1 MLSVLD
7 RHLKP
12 WHFWLVNGAAIAWFV
27 GMGLATQAALPGVKL
42 FRCPIGLC
50 LGYYSP
56 IELQTSL
63 TRLGGNG
70 RAFLVETLLP
80 LDMVLPALLLV
91 ALTITYVWFSRP
103 GADFAVPLSPGARYA
118 FLCVPLLYCVA
129 DYAENW
135 SIAEVLQAHPNIS
148 YRLARRASF
157 LTAAKS
163 QLIVAAL
170 GIAVALAIAA
180 WGLARR
186 AASDQGD
193 DRASDGER
201 PPRGKP

>member
-7 RHLKP
+7 RRLKF
-12 WHFWLVNGAAIAWFV
+12 WHFWLANAAAVAWFV
-27 GMGLATQAALPGVKL
+27 GMSLATQSAMPGVKL

-56 IELQTSL
+56 IELQTTL
-63 TRLGGNG
+63 TRIGKNG
-70 RAFLVETLLP
+70 REFLAETLLP

-91 ALTITYVWFSRP
+91 ALAITYVWFSRP
-103 GADFAVPLSPGARYA
+103 GNAVSVPLSPGARYA
-118 FLCVPLLYCVA
+118 FLCVPLFYCLA

-135 SIAEVLQAHPNIS
+135 TLVEALQAYPNIP

-163 QLIVAAL
+163 QLIVASL
-170 GIAVALAIAA
+170 GIAVALAIAG
-180 WGLARR
+180 WGLAHHWRDGWRARR
-186 AASDQGD
+186 
-193 DRASDGER
+193 
-201 PPRGKP
+201 

>member
-7 RHLKP
+7 RHIRF
-12 WHFWLVNGAAIAWFV
+12 WHLWVANGVALAWFA
-27 GMGLATQAALPGVKL
+27 GMSLATQMALPGIKL

-50 LGYYSP
+50 FGYYSP
-56 IELQTSL
+56 IELQATL
-63 TRLGGNG
+63 TRVG
-70 RAFLVETLLP
+70 RSGRQFFAETLLP

-91 ALTITYVWFSRP
+91 ALTVTYAWFSRP
-103 GADFAVPLSPGARYA
+103 NQDAGVPLSTGARYA
-118 FLCVPLLYCVA
+118 LLCVPLFYCLA

-135 SIAEVLQAHPNIS
+135 ALAEALQAFPNIS

-170 GIAVALAIAA
+170 GIAVALVIVA
-180 WGLARR
+180 WGRAR
-186 AASDQGD
+186 QPGPGD
-193 DRASDGER
+193 I
-201 PPRGKP
+201 

>member
-7 RHLKP
+7 RHVQA
-12 WHFWLVNGAAIAWFV
+12 WHFWATNAIAVAWFA
-27 GMGLATQAALPGVKL
+27 GMSYATQAALPGMKL

-56 IELQTSL
+56 VELHATL
-63 TRLGGNG
+63 TKLGKNG
-70 RAFLVETLLP
+70 REFLTETLLP

-91 ALTITYVWFSRP
+91 ALTVTYVWFSRP
-103 GADFAVPLSPGARYA
+103 DSPAGVPLSRGARYA
-118 FLCVPLLYCVA
+118 LLCVPLLYCAA

-135 SIAEVLQAHPNIS
+135 TLVEALQAYPNIP
-148 YRLARRASF
+148 YRLARRASV

-170 GIAVALAIAA
+170 GIAVALAIAG
-180 WGLARR
+180 WGLAHHWRDGWRARR
-186 AASDQGD
+186 
-193 DRASDGER
+193 
-201 PPRGKP
+201 

>member
-7 RHLKP
+7 RRIRFWHLC
-12 WHFWLVNGAAIAWFV
+12 VANGLALAWFI
-27 GMGLATQAALPGVKL
+27 GMGYATLMALPGIKL

-50 LGYYSP
+50 LGYYAP
-56 IELQTSL
+56 IELQATL
-63 TRLGGNG
+63 TRVG
-70 RAFLVETLLP
+70 REGRQFFAETLLP

-91 ALTITYVWFSRP
+91 ALTITYLWFSRP
-103 GADFAVPLSPGARYA
+103 DQEISVPLSGSARCA
-118 FLCVPLLYCVA
+118 LLLVPLFYCLA

-135 SIAEVLQAHPNIS
+135 TLAEALQAFPNIP

-170 GIAVALAIAA
+170 GIAVALVIAA
-180 WGLARR
+180 WGRARR
-186 AASDQGD
+186 PGP
-193 DRASDGER
+193 DRF
-201 PPRGKP
+201 

>member
-7 RHLKP
+7 RHLHA
-12 WHFWLVNGAAIAWFV
+12 WHFWLANAAAMAWFA
-27 GMGLATQAALPGVKL
+27 GMSIATQNALPGVKL

-56 IELQTSL
+56 VELQTTL
-63 TRLGGNG
+63 TKIGRNG
-70 RAFLVETLLP
+70 REFFTETLLP
-80 LDMVLPALLLV
+80 LDMVLPALLLM
-91 ALTITYVWFSRP
+91 ALTITYLWFSRP
-103 GADFAVPLSPGARYA
+103 DAAFAVPLSPGARYA
-118 FLCVPLLYCVA
+118 FLCVPLSYCLA

-135 SIAEVLQAHPNIS
+135 ALGDALQAYPNIP

-163 QLIVAAL
+163 QLIVASL

-180 WGLARR
+180 WGLTRR
-186 AASDQGD
+186 SASD
-193 DRASDGER
+193 RN
-201 PPRGKP
+201 

>member
-7 RHLKP
+7 RRLKA
-12 WHFWLVNGAAIAWFV
+12 WHFWLANGVALAWFA
-27 GMGLATQAALPGVKL
+27 GMSFATQAALPGVKL

-56 IELQTSL
+56 IELQTTL
-63 TRLGGNG
+63 TKIGKSG
-70 RAFLVETLLP
+70 REFLADTLLP

-91 ALTITYVWFSRP
+91 ALTITYLWFSRP
-103 GADFAVPLSPGARYA
+103 GAPFSVPLSSGARYS
-118 FLCVPLLYCVA
+118 FLCVPLFYCVA

-135 SIAEVLQAHPNIS
+135 SLADALQAYPSIP
-148 YRLARRASF
+148 YRLARRASI

-180 WGLARR
+180 WGVARR
-186 AASDQGD
+186 SAGAA
-193 DRASDGER
+193 EL
-201 PPRGKP
+201 PPRAKP